1 MCAYGV
7 YRNSLSDCLI
17 RDWIWI
23 DFGEGY
29 VFIFKINISKF
40 IIKWEI
46 EKNLDFMINIRY
58 VLIGIVFYFVK

>member
-1 MCAYGV
+1 MCTYGV

-40 IIKWEI
+40 IIKRGNR
-46 EKNLDFMINIRY
+46 EKLRFYDKY
-58 VLIGIVFYFVK
+58 KIGFNRDRFLFC

>member
-40 IIKWEI
+40 IIKREI
-46 EKNLDFMINIRY
+46 EKLRFYDKY
-58 VLIGIVFYFVK
+58 KIGFNRDRFLFC

>member
-40 IIKWEI
+40 IIKRGNR
-46 EKNLDFMINIRY
+46 EKLRFYDKY
-58 VLIGIVFYFVK
+58 KIGFNMDRFLFC

>member
-40 IIKWEI
+40 IIKREI
-46 EKNLDFMINIRY
+46 EKNWDFMINIR
-58 VLIGIVFYFVK
+58 